1 LLLYDDLEEGY
12 PNETNVDIYERAE
25 TGPNGMATFAI
36 TPGMPGI
43 MKVTVTKHD
52 YLPYLGTCL
61 VSWKGNLASRE
72 ADSLPTALSL
82 TCPTVMSKGKPGTIR
97 LALPQENEGNVR
109 LSLYD
114 ASGRLEVLIH
124 EGALEA
130 GYHDFKLDKG
140 LSSGIYILM
149 LEVEEGSISKKVV
162 IR

>member
-1 LLLYDDLEEGY
+1 
-12 PNETNVDIYERAE
+12 
-25 TGPNGMATFAI
+25 
-36 TPGMPGI
+36 
-43 MKVTVTKHD
+43 
-52 YLPYLGTCL
+52 
-61 VSWKGNLASRE
+61 
-72 ADSLPTALSL
+72 
-82 TCPTVMSKGKPGTIR
+82 MSKGKPGTIR

-124 EGALEA
+124 EGDLEA